1 MTDET
6 DSPETWI
13 RDGEVWIPD
22 GPALATKL
30 GASYLYFSEGDL
42 WAGIAGRGDYPVRDL
57 LAEGAE
63 SARPKLASVK
73 PIK

>member
-1 MTDET
+1 MTDE
-6 DSPETWI
+6 SAKMWII
-13 RDGEVWIPD
+13 RDGEVRVPD
-22 GPALATKL
+22 GPALVAKT

-42 WAGIAGRGDYPVRDL
+42 WAGIAGRGDFTVRDL